1 VASCTIDIDEAAD
14 ALHFGAFSP
23 EGDLVGV
30 ASLFDQRSERF
41 PDALPADAPVHRL
54 RAMGVLSDWRRQGVG
69 ESLIEAACT
78 AARSAGS
85 LYLWCDARQVALAF
99 YEAQG
104 FRFLSSTYE
113 IPLIGPHRM
122 MARPL

>member
-1 VASCTIDIDEAAD
+1 MDGWRKPKRKAVDPPGASSAPEPD
-14 ALHFGAFSP
+14 AREPSDRRG
-23 EGDLVGV
+23 GD
-30 ASLFDQRSERF
+30 APATQT
-41 PDALPADAPVHRL
+41 DALPADAPTHRL
-54 RAMGVLSDWRRQGVG
+54 RAMGVLPEWRRQRVG
-69 ESLIEAACT
+69 EALIEAGCD
-78 AARSAGS
+78 AARANGS
-85 LYLWCDARQVALAF
+85 HFLWCDAREVALRF